1 MPEKKTTSEMK
12 NADVA
17 WDKFASVRHDE
28 NALDIA
34 EVYGLAAADVYL
46 DDIEG
51 LEDTL
56 TRHPEIGRLYD
67 PERHPQR
74 RVHTSARRWS
84 LVYDYDQAKE
94 LVVIID
100 VTR

>member
-1 MPEKKTTSEMK
+1 MSQTK
-12 NADVA
+12 NVDVA

-34 EVYGLAAADVYL
+34 EAYGLAAADIYL

-51 LEDTL
+51 LEETL
-56 TRHPEIGRLYD
+56 TRHPAIGRLYD
-67 PERHPQR
+67 PERHAQR

-84 LVYDYDQAKE
+84 LVYDYAPEKS
-94 LVVIID
+94 LVVILD
-100 VTR
+100 VMR

>member
-1 MPEKKTTSEMK
+1 MRETKKM
-12 NADVA
+12 DVA
-17 WDKFASVRHDE
+17 WDRFASVRHDE

-34 EVYGLAAADVYL
+34 EAYGLAAADVYL

-67 PERHPQR
+67 PERHPLR

-84 LVYDYDQAKE
+84 LVYDYDQVRG
-94 LVVIID
+94 LVVILD

>member
-1 MPEKKTTSEMK
+1 MPETK

-17 WDKFASVRHDE
+17 WDRFASVRHDE

-34 EVYGLAAADVYL
+34 ETYGLAAADVYL

-51 LEDTL
+51 LETTL
-56 TRHPEIGRLYD
+56 MRHPEIGRRYD
-67 PERHPQR
+67 PDRHPQR
-74 RVHTSARRWS
+74 RVHTSARHWS
-84 LVYDYDQAKE
+84 LVYDYEKAKNQ
-94 LVVIID
+94 VVVID